1 MLHSFTLCL
10 CDTERQ
16 AAEAEEEGEYL
27 TEQTEPAVSEE
38 MLLPRNKEN
47 AIISLSDLFT
57 KIDTDEDGTISLVE
71 LETVFGDHA
80 EHFMQF
86 LNKDTEILNEI
97 SSDEWVRGIIKH
109 TDGMSEVKSHQWI
122 L

>member
-1 MLHSFTLCL
+1 M
-10 CDTERQ
+10 CDAERQ
-16 AAEAEEEGEYL
+16 AAEAEEDGKYL
-27 TEQTEPAVSEE
+27 SEE
-38 MLLPRNKEN
+38 LRNKDN

-57 KIDTDEDGTISLVE
+57 KIDTNENGKISIVE

-86 LNKDTEILNEI
+86 LNRDTETLNEI
-97 SSDEWVRGIIKH
+97 SCDEWVRGIIKH
-109 TDGMSEVKSHQWI
+109 TGEMSEVKSHQWI